1 MNAPLTPEQLYTHC
15 DVSQFNFSTTKE
27 LADTGVIIGQERA
40 LGAIHVGL
48 GLAQQGFNVFALGPA
63 GSGKST
69 AVREI
74 LQREAEMQPTPEDW
88 CYVNNFDNPAKPHAI
103 SLPAGEGK
111 RFAAEVERL
120 IEELSVAVPATFEG
134 EEYRLRAEEIEEK
147 AKFRELHALD
157 DLRRQAKQAHINLV
171 ETPTSYA
178 FAPLSEDNGELSPEQ
193 FAKLAEPEQRTIQEN
208 IARLHQ
214 QLHKLLRQ
222 FPFWRKEAK
231 EKLKNLNREFA
242 AYAVGHHV
250 EKLKDQYFRLPA
262 AEAYL
267 EQAEQDMIRH
277 IEDFF
282 PKSEQGAGLFG
293 PIGQASP
300 LQRYRINLLVDHSGS
315 RNAPV
320 IEENLPNHANLI
332 GRIEHQ
338 AWMGALLTDFTMIRP
353 GALHLANGGYLV
365 LDARKLLMQPYA
377 WESLKRAMQTLEI
390 RIESLERNLG
400 LISTTSLEPEPIPL
414 RVKIILVGD
423 RLLYY
428 LLGFYDDEFRDLF
441 KISADFDDSMPRD
454 DNSNAIYARV
464 IATLARKEGLRPLN
478 KGGVARVIEHSARL
492 AEDAERLSTNLRQLG
507 DLLKEADYWASQAQR
522 QHIDKDD
529 VQQAINNQIHR
540 ADRVR
545 QRIYDAIRRG
555 TLFIDVSGEAIGQ
568 INALSVISLGDFA
581 FGQPSRVTATARLG
595 NGKIVDIERE
605 TELGGPIH
613 SKGVLILSSF
623 ISSRYA
629 RLSRFSMSASI
640 VFEQSYGRVEG
651 DSASLAELCAV
662 LSALAE
668 VPIKQSLAVTGSV
681 NQLGRVQP
689 IGGANEK
696 IEGFFDICHSLGLR
710 GQGVVIPAA
719 NVKDLMLRRDVV
731 EAAGRGEFSVY
742 AVETV
747 DQALE
752 LLTGLPAG
760 SRDGAG
766 LFPEGSV
773 NALVEKRLKEMSDA
787 VTALA
792 QTEQHKDGEN
802 A

>member
-1 MNAPLTPEQLYTHC
+1 MTAPLTSEQLYTPC
-15 DVSQFNFSTTKE
+15 DISQFNFNTTAE

-40 LGAIHVGL
+40 LGAIHFGL
-48 GLAQQGFNVFALGPA
+48 GVAQQGFNVFALGPA

-74 LQREAEMQPTPEDW
+74 LQREAEAHPPPEDW
-88 CYVNNFDNPAKPHAI
+88 CYVNNFDNPAKPRAL

-111 RFAAEVERL
+111 RFGLDVGRL
-120 IEELSVAVPATFEG
+120 IEELSVAIPATFEG
-134 EEYRLRAEEIEEK
+134 EEYRSRAEEIEEK
-147 AKFRELHALD
+147 AKLREMQVID
-157 DLRRQAKQAHINLV
+157 DLRHKAKQARIKLV

-178 FAPLSEDNGELSPEQ
+178 FAPMDENNEGFSPDQ
-193 FAKLAEPEQRTIQEN
+193 FEKLPESEQRTIQEN
-208 IARLHQ
+208 IAQLHQ
-214 QLHKLLRQ
+214 QLQKLLRQ
-222 FPFWRKEAK
+222 FPHWRKEAK

-250 EKLKDQYFRLPA
+250 EKLQAQYQKIPVA
-262 AEAYL
+262 KAYL
-267 EQAEQDMIRH
+267 EQAEQDMIHH

-282 PKSEQGAGLFG
+282 PKSEQGTGLFG
-293 PIGQASP
+293 TIGQASP

-315 RNAPV
+315 RHAPV

-365 LDARKLLMQPYA
+365 LDVRKLLIQPYA
-377 WESLKRAMQTLEI
+377 WESLKRAMQTREI
-390 RIESLERNLG
+390 RIEPLERTLS
-400 LISTTSLEPEPIPL
+400 LISTASLEPEPIPL

-423 RLLYY
+423 RILYY

-464 IATLARKEGLRPLN
+464 IATLARNEGLRPLD
-478 KGGVARVIEHSARL
+478 KVGVARVIEHSARL
-492 AEDAERLSTNLRQLG
+492 AEDAERLSTNLRRLG
-507 DLLKEADYWASQAQR
+507 DLLKEADYLASKAHR
-522 QHIDKDD
+522 QHIGKDD
-529 VQQAINNQIHR
+529 VQQAIDNQIHR

-545 QRIYDAIRRG
+545 QRIYEAIRRG
-555 TLFIDVSGEAIGQ
+555 TIFIDVTGEAIGQ

-581 FGQPSRVTATARLG
+581 FGQPSRVTATARIG
-595 NGKIVDIERE
+595 NGKIIDIERE

-613 SKGVLILSSF
+613 SKGVMIMSSF

-629 RLSRFSMSASI
+629 RLSRFSVSASI
-640 VFEQSYGRVEG
+640 VFEQSYGMVEG

-668 VPIKQSLAVTGSV
+668 VPIKQSFAVTGSV
-681 NQLGRVQP
+681 DQLGRVQP

-696 IEGFFDICHSLGLR
+696 IEGFFDVCRTLGST
-710 GQGVVIPAA
+710 GQGVIIPAA
-719 NVKDLMLRRDVV
+719 NINDLMLRQDVV
-731 EAAGRGEFSVY
+731 EAAGRGGFSIF

-752 LLTGLPAG
+752 LLMGLPPG
-760 SRDGAG
+760 TRNEAG
-766 LFPEGSV
+766 LFPAGSV
-773 NALVEKRLKEMSDA
+773 NALVEDRLKEMSDA

-792 QTEQHKDGEN
+792 QTELRGDGKN
-802 A
+802 P